1 MLWLLS
7 GGKWKVPFGDKNLQK
22 DLFYRKGEMPMY
34 ITFDDVLQLIVL
46 FVAIIDNH
54 IQLALLIVT
63 VVALLRKIKRQKD
76 EKK

>member
-1 MLWLLS
+1 MIYLVAES
-7 GGKWKVPFGDKNLQK
+7 ERFPSETKSTI

-34 ITFDDVLQLIVL
+34 ITYDDVLQLIGL

>member
-1 MLWLLS
+1 MIYLVAES
-7 GGKWKVPFGDKNLQK
+7 ERFPSETKSTI

-34 ITFDDVLQLIVL
+34 ITYDDVLQLIGL

-54 IQLALLIVT
+54 IQLSLLIVT

>member
-1 MLWLLS
+1 MNDLCYNMS
-7 GGKWKVPFGDKNLQK
+7 GGNGCPLG
-22 DLFYRKGEMPMY
+22 KGEMPMY
-34 ITFDDVLQLIVL
+34 ITYDDVLQLIGL

>member
-1 MLWLLS
+1 
-7 GGKWKVPFGDKNLQK
+7 
-22 DLFYRKGEMPMY
+22 MY
-34 ITFDDVLQLIVL
+34 ITYDDVLRLIEL

-54 IQLALLIVT
+54 IQSALLIVT

>member
-1 MLWLLS
+1 MAES
-7 GGKWKVPFGDKNLQK
+7 ERFPSETKSTE

-34 ITFDDVLQLIVL
+34 ITYDDVLQLIGL

>member
-1 MLWLLS
+1 
-7 GGKWKVPFGDKNLQK
+7 
-22 DLFYRKGEMPMY
+22 MY
-34 ITFDDVLQLIVL
+34 ITYDDVLQLIEL
-46 FVAIIDNH
+46 FVAIIDKH

>member
-1 MLWLLS
+1 MT
-7 GGKWKVPFGDKNLQK
+7 
-22 DLFYRKGEMPMY
+22 MY
-34 ITFDDVLQLIVL
+34 ITYDDVLQLIGL